1 MSDKLKLSA
10 SERIASLLDDSSF
23 VEIGA
28 EVNARATDFNEGS
41 LDTPKD
47 GVITG
52 YGQIDGR
59 LVFVYSQDATVL
71 GGAIGEMH
79 AKKISHIYGMAMKVG
94 APVIGLIDCAG
105 LRLQEATDS
114 LHSFGALY
122 KKFTMASGVI
132 PQITAIFG
140 NAGGGAAV
148 LTSLSDF
155 TIMVDSAKLF
165 VNSPNAVEG
174 NYEEKLDTSSAE
186 FVSTHSNMVDKV
198 VADDASALAEIRN
211 LVTFL
216 PSNNDDFVDGDTE
229 DDLNR
234 TIPGIDGYAD
244 DARKV
249 IESIADDNI
258 FYELKKESGKDFVT
272 GFIKLGGFSVAVVAN
287 QEKKMTA
294 MGIRK
299 AAGLVSFADAFNI
312 PVLTLTNVDGFN
324 NTLNDELYIS
334 KAGAKLISAFAVATV
349 PKVNVVIGN
358 GFGSGYLM
366 MNSRSLGA
374 DVVYAWPNAKIG
386 TMDSKYLAEILA
398 SDIIAASDDKVAA
411 IKETE
416 KQIIESQTGA
426 KAAARRGYVD
436 DIIEPDATR
445 KRVIAAF
452 DMLATKSEDRPYK
465 KHIAF

>member
-1 MSDKLKLSA
+1 MS
-10 SERIASLLDDSSF
+10 
-23 VEIGA
+23 
-28 EVNARATDFNEGS
+28 
-41 LDTPKD
+41 
-47 GVITG
+47 
-52 YGQIDGR
+52 
-59 LVFVYSQDATVL
+59 
-71 GGAIGEMH
+71 
-79 AKKISHIYGMAMKVG
+79 
-94 APVIGLIDCAG
+94 
-105 LRLQEATDS
+105 
-114 LHSFGALY
+114 
-122 KKFTMASGVI
+122 
-132 PQITAIFG
+132 
-140 NAGGGAAV
+140 
-148 LTSLSDF
+148 
-155 TIMVDSAKLF
+155 
-165 VNSPNAVEG
+165 
-174 NYEEKLDTSSAE
+174 
-186 FVSTHSNMVDKV
+186 
-198 VADDASALAEIRN
+198 
-211 LVTFL
+211 
-216 PSNNDDFVDGDTE
+216 
-229 DDLNR
+229 
-234 TIPGIDGYAD
+234 
-244 DARKV
+244 
-249 IESIADDNI
+249 
-258 FYELKKESGKDFVT
+258 
-272 GFIKLGGFSVAVVAN
+272 
-287 QEKKMTA
+287 A

-398 SDIIAASDDKVAA
+398 SDTIAASDDKVAA

-452 DMLATKSEDRPYK
+452 EMLATKREDRPAK
-465 KHIAF
+465 KHGNIPL